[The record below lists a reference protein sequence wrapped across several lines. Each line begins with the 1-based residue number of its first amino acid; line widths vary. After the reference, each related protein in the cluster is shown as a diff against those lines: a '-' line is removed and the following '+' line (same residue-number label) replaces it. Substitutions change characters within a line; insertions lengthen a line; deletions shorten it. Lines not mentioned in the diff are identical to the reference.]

1 DNQLIKSEINY
12 HEVIY
17 DIYHCAPQILSR
29 VVPYLT
35 GKLLA
40 DQLDTHL
47 RAVRL
52 VGSLFTLPEFLKRLT
67 DRVVDVRMFVLE
79 HVKIC
84 LLSDPS
90 RPEAP
95 QIISALCDRLLD
107 YDENVR
113 KSHSISALCKAGK
126 IDEAKNKF
134 REMMGKNLQPDA
146 VIFDTFIHIFCKE
159 GMPKVATRSVAN
171 NSTQDVSICGHKEA
185 FYNLIFLPHAQI
197 NEP

>member
-1 DNQLIKSEINY
+1 
-12 HEVIY
+12 
-17 DIYHCAPQILSR
+17 
-29 VVPYLT
+29 
-35 GKLLA
+35 
-40 DQLDTHL
+40 DTRL

-52 VGSLFTLPEFLKRLT
+52 VGSLFALPEFLKRLI
-67 DRVVDVRMFVLE
+67 DRVVDVRMSVLE

-95 QIISALCDRLLD
+95 QIISTLCDRLLD

-113 KSHSISALCKAGK
+113 KSHSISALCKARK

-134 REMMGKNLQPDA
+134 REMTGKNLQPNA
-146 VIFDTFIHIFCKE
+146 VIFYTFIHIFCKE
-159 GMPKVATRSVAN
+159 GMAKVATRSVAN
-171 NSTQDVSICGHKEA
+171 NSKQDVSICGHKEA
-185 FYNLIFLPHAQI
+185 FYTLIFLPHAQT